1 MDIWEGI
8 RVYVEDEKLKIYIG
22 EYTNDRYRRQFMG
35 FLFWCNAKVDP
46 KDKRVLFVKRF
57 DVLERFDRSWRNIIN
72 GAKIRG
78 IEVTEE
84 CEQFL
89 KNYETEERLQWQKE
103 LEEKR
108 RQEIIQAAKN
118 RQQDGCMLCEHLRW
132 SEGRHL
138 CTYAA
143 RYCLYKPHDIENEV
157 EARIEA
163 KVLRQPVGFIAQAY
177 PCEGCEYIKKAQ
189 EVLEIMKLEEQENGK
204 HGTL

>member
-1 MDIWEGI
+1 MNIWEGI
-8 RVYVEDEKLKIYIG
+8 RVYVEDEKLKIRIG
-22 EYTNDRYRRQFMG
+22 EYRNDRERRQFIG

-46 KDKRVLFVKRF
+46 LDKTVLSVKRF
-57 DVLERFDRSWRNIIN
+57 DVLERFDYSWRNIIN

-78 IEVTEE
+78 IEVSEE

-89 KNYETEERLQWQKE
+89 KDFEAEERRAWQNE
-103 LEEKR
+103 REQKR
-108 RQEIIQAAKN
+108 REEIIQAAKN
-118 RQQDGCMLCEHLRW
+118 RQQDGCMFCEHLKW
-132 SEGRHL
+132 AEGRHL